1 MPNPIEWKE
10 ADRTETKTIPGASA
24 RLVVRRTRE
33 PGFLCDGTPRAVCR
47 VDDATPAD
55 LASALDAV
63 SEADREAIVKAT
75 GIVEALF
82 EQLDA
87 VRKQR
92 EQLCYESSGRLVERN
107 AAQAERDEA
116 RRHLCNERN
125 GAAGLRDALATMRKE
140 RDTAR
145 DQCAQVAAERD
156 MLRTE
161 LRAREWLDA
170 AQGCASRPVFVQAN
184 GVAFTY
190 ASYAGAARALGW
202 EG

>member
-1 MPNPIEWKE
+1 MANPIEWKE

-24 RLVVRRTRE
+24 RLVVRRRYA
-33 PGFLCDGTPRAVCR
+33 PRGIIETT
-47 VDDATPAD
+47 DATPAD

-92 EQLCYESSGRLVERN
+92 EQICYESSGRLVERN
-107 AAQAERDEA
+107 AARAERDAA
-116 RRHLCNERN
+116 RTE
-125 GAAGLRDALATMRKE
+125 RDAARTE
-140 RDTAR
+140 RDDAR
-145 DQCAQVAAERD
+145 E
-156 MLRTE
+156 E

-170 AQGCASRPVFVQAN
+170 KGCASRPVFVRDD
-184 GVAFTY
+184 GGPFVY